1 MLCRLDLCWTFTG
14 LCQIFTVDSLPMP
27 SASRPIQSIRPATSR
42 PVLSHIRGLQT
53 SLSFKRSA
61 ANPYVTTNI
70 HPKLTY
76 SQSKSSLRQKRR
88 VPAHDTA
95 SLKKG
100 SLTAAFICVSI
111 ANSAQPRSSG
121 LKVNFLGKAAMRR
134 CILH

>member
-14 LCQIFTVDSLPMP
+14 LCQSSLLILSQCQAPLGQYNQYDL
-27 SASRPIQSIRPATSR
+27 RL
-42 PVLSHIRGLQT
+42 PVLSCPTFEVFKT